1 MKVLKSSLTTFVGMS
16 SVALFVQSTAAFS
29 PTGDLTFSRRILTA
43 SSPFNSGL
51 SAVEIDSDAS
61 VDASKDSSSKTRT
74 QRIMEKTPVEGQ

>member
-16 SVALFVQSTAAFS
+16 SVALFAKSTAAFS
-29 PTGDLTFSRRILTA
+29 PTGGAAFSRRVLTA
-43 SSPFNSGL
+43 SSPSNGVL

-61 VDASKDSSSKTRT
+61 VDASEDSSSKTRT